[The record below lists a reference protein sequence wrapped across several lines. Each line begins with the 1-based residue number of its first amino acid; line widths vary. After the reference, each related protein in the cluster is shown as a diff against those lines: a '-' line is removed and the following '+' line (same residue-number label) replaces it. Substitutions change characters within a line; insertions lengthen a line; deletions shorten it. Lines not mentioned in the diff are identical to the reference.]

1 MKEKYV
7 EDLQDIKDIMNR
19 SSRFISLSGFA
30 GISAGLIALIGTWV
44 AHRFVF
50 SQGDYLH
57 TQQNTL
63 TSETLMQL
71 TAIAGLTLGLAI
83 MCTLFFTMRQ
93 TKKRG
98 QKIWDHQSRR
108 LLISLAIPLVTGGVV
123 CVFLLADGY
132 IGMVL
137 PLSLVFYGL
146 SLVNASKYTLNEVR
160 SLGLLEIVLGLLA
173 LYFIGLGLWFWSVGF
188 GLLHIVYGIIVQRK
202 HAL

>member
-1 MKEKYV
+1 MKEKYI

-30 GISAGLIALIGTWV
+30 GISAGLIALIGAGLT
-44 AHRFVF
+44 HRFVF
-50 SQGDYLH
+50 AKGDYLH
-57 TQQNTL
+57 NQQNIL

-71 TAIAGLTLGLAI
+71 IAIAGLTLGLAI

-123 CVFLLADGY
+123 CVLLLADGY
-132 IGMVL
+132 LGMVL
-137 PLSLVFYGL
+137 PMSLIFYGL